1 MRAILPVELCFEQ
14 IGQNENIIYRII
26 RAIKTYRATAMHKI
40 LIVEDHADIRR
51 LIRMTLE
58 FEPVEIHEAAD
69 ADAGQVAAQALR
81 PDLVLLDVMMPGT
94 LDGLALCRALRADPA
109 LAKVQVVMLSARGT
123 TADRQAGLDAGAN
136 AYLVKPFSPM
146 QLLELSGSLLGA
158 LL

>member
-1 MRAILPVELCFEQ
+1 
-14 IGQNENIIYRII
+14 
-26 RAIKTYRATAMHKI
+26 MHKI

-69 ADAGQVAAQALR
+69 AEQGLAVARALR

-94 LDGLALCRALRADPA
+94 TSGLDLCRALRADPA
-109 LAKVQVVMLSARGT
+109 LATVPVVMLSACGT
-123 TADRQAGLDAGAN
+123 AGDRQAGLDAGAT

-146 QLLELSGSLLGA
+146 QLLELTGTLLGTTV
-158 LL
+158 